1 MEDASYAAIYWS
13 KNSETLDL
21 SDTEES
27 AVDQEGEKAGSS
39 LMETQLM
46 WTNLESDSVDVCYFW
61 RTAQLGQSFQ
71 LLREQQV
78 NINVLVIVS
87 IATAYTQ
94 GRVQRLLHV
103 IKD

>member
-1 MEDASYAAIYWS
+1 MWRKMEDASYAAIYWS

-46 WTNLESDSVDVCYFW
+46 
-61 RTAQLGQSFQ
+61 
-71 LLREQQV
+71 
-78 NINVLVIVS
+78 
-87 IATAYTQ
+87 
-94 GRVQRLLHV
+94 
-103 IKD
+103 